1 MNQVKKVIAYV
12 AATAEAAKVLV
23 DVYEKYRANVKEI
36 KDNSCSGPT
45 VDA

>member
-1 MNQVKKVIAYV
+1 MIQIKKVIAYV
-12 AATAEAAKVLV
+12 AATATAAKVVVEVL
-23 DVYEKYRANVKEI
+23 EKYKATVKEI